1 MGVSDTDSFINEV
14 TEEVQKDKLWGYVR
28 KYGWIAVL
36 AIIGIVGGAAWNEV
50 NKARNLAVAQST
62 GDALIAGLN
71 ETDPTAR
78 AALLSTV
85 NAEGAA
91 NAVTALLTAGAQQ
104 DAGDGAAAAQTLE
117 ALVVNQDIPKIYRD
131 LAAFKAAMID
141 TGDNATRRQSLEALS
156 VPGAPF
162 ALLAQEQLAFMDVAV
177 GDTVAAVAKLNAIAE
192 DAAVTDGLRQRVL
205 TLLVALGE
213 DIAPAGAEAA
223 AE

>member
-1 MGVSDTDSFINEV
+1 MSDTDSFINEV

-177 GDTVAAVAKLNAIAE
+177 GDTVAAVVKLNAIAE

>member
-1 MGVSDTDSFINEV
+1 MSDTDSFINEV

>member
-1 MGVSDTDSFINEV
+1 VSDTDSFINEV

>member
-1 MGVSDTDSFINEV
+1 
-14 TEEVQKDKLWGYVR
+14 
-28 KYGWIAVL
+28 
-36 AIIGIVGGAAWNEV
+36 
-50 NKARNLAVAQST
+50 
-62 GDALIAGLN
+62 
-71 ETDPTAR
+71 
-78 AALLSTV
+78 
-85 NAEGAA
+85 
-91 NAVTALLTAGAQQ
+91 
-104 DAGDGAAAAQTLE
+104 
-117 ALVVNQDIPKIYRD
+117 
-131 LAAFKAAMID
+131 MID

>member
-1 MGVSDTDSFINEV
+1 MSDTDSFINEV

-213 DIAPAGAEAA
+213 DIAPADAEAA